1 MSSDT
6 VLNVSKDRDTL
17 VISSCLPAPFHLL
30 VCTLATGKVLM
41 TEVYPPGDYK
51 SQRGFGNTNIKDGSM
66 ELIMRCKIIKINE
79 ICAAVGGHDYVLT
92 VFT

>member
-1 MSSDT
+1 
-6 VLNVSKDRDTL
+6 
-17 VISSCLPAPFHLL
+17 
-30 VCTLATGKVLM
+30 M